1 MSKINQANPKQI
13 IYQITVP
20 NFRKYNQ
27 SLKKGH
33 KATLISNN
41 FCTDSELRTLP
52 MSTRW
57 MFLGIVL
64 TCGDF
69 GDNVVRMSSKD
80 LRDLLECNRN
90 IDRELAS
97 LEELQVLSYEKFDLL
112 NNRKEYKEKRK
123 EYNRGEDHPNFS
135 GKSPERPNAETKT
148 PLEISLHEAEVYF
161 LARRNYATNADFF
174 EKFMGPDRM
183 KTLEKIGGKSFLFS
197 LKDDDFGVRRLAKL
211 IQMQIQYQNT
221 SAIQDQVQ

>member
-1 MSKINQANPKQI
+1 MSKINQSNSKHI

-41 FCTDSELRTLP
+41 FCTDAELRTLP

-90 IDRELAS
+90 IDRELDS
-97 LEELQVLSYEKFDLL
+97 LKELQALSYEKFDLL

-123 EYNRGEDHPNFS
+123 EDNRGENPQNFS
-135 GKSPERPNAETKT
+135 GKSPEQPSAETKT
-148 PLEISLHEAEVYF
+148 LLEISVEEAEVYF
-161 LARRNYATNADFF
+161 LARRKYASSNESF
-174 EKFMGPDRM
+174 EVFMGPERM
-183 KTLEKIGGKSFLFS
+183 NILKQIGGKSFLFK
-197 LKDDDFGVRRLAKL
+197 LEDNDFGVRRLAKL
-211 IQMQIQYQNT
+211 IQMQIQFQTDAEVHN
-221 SAIQDQVQ
+221 QVQ